1 LSKWPCFLLSAPKA
15 PPFTQLPPL
24 LVTKPSM
31 VKKIVITVVLDP
43 ALQTK
48 VNEVMLAAASKHHI
62 QLDGKVAFYFKTQY
76 TYTGNK
82 NLAPRTKETYTLITG
97 TCGSFWHRL
106 ATLTP
111 CCCFCLRVSSAYLP

>member
-1 LSKWPCFLLSAPKA
+1 MALLSAPKA

-31 VKKIVITVVLDP
+31 VKKKVITVVLDP

-48 VNEVMLAAASKHHI
+48 ANEGMLAAASKYHI

-76 TYTGNK
+76 QKLSLANK
-82 NLAPRTKETYTLITG
+82 ANGVFLA
-97 TCGSFWHRL
+97 
-106 ATLTP
+106 
-111 CCCFCLRVSSAYLP
+111 FCSLVL